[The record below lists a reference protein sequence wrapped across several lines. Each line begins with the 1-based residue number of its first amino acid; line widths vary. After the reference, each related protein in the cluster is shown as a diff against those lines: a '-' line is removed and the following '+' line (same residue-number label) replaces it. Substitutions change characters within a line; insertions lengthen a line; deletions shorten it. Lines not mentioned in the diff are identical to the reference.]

1 MDLLETITI
10 KNKLEILILSIDKKA
25 LKGSKHKNYETL
37 LEVLKT
43 MNNAML
49 HFENLG
55 TKLKEQKNINTRR
68 LIDNT
73 KLKIEVSKLTKQ
85 VDELQD
91 ELKQKF

>member
-25 LKGSKHKNYETL
+25 LKGSKQQNYETL

-55 TKLKEQKNINTRR
+55 DKLKEQKNINTSE
-68 LIDNT
+68 LINNT

-85 VDELQD
+85 VDELKD
-91 ELKQKF
+91 ELKKEF

>member
-25 LKGSKHKNYETL
+25 LKGSKQKNYETL

-55 TKLKEQKNINTRR
+55 KELKEQRNINTSR

-73 KLKIEVSKLTKQ
+73 KLKIEVTKLTKQ
-85 VDELQD
+85 VDELKD
-91 ELKQKF
+91 ELKQEF

>member
-25 LKGSKHKNYETL
+25 LKGSKQQNYETL

-55 TKLKEQKNINTRR
+55 DKLKEQKNINTTE
-68 LIDNT
+68 LINNA

-85 VDELQD
+85 VDELKD
-91 ELKQKF
+91 ELKKEF

>member
-25 LKGSKHKNYETL
+25 LKGSKQKNYETL

-43 MNNAML
+43 INSFML

-55 TKLKEQKNINTRR
+55 KELKEQRNINTSR

-73 KLKIEVSKLTKQ
+73 KLKIEVTKLTKQ
-85 VDELQD
+85 VEDLKD
-91 ELKQKF
+91 ELKQEF

>member
-25 LKGSKHKNYETL
+25 LKGSKQQNYETL

-43 MNNAML
+43 MNSAML

-55 TKLKEQKNINTRR
+55 TKLKEQKNINTTE
-68 LIDNT
+68 LINNA

-85 VDELQD
+85 VDELKD
-91 ELKQKF
+91 ELKKEF

>member
-25 LKGSKHKNYETL
+25 LKGSKQQNYETL

-55 TKLKEQKNINTRR
+55 DKLKEQKNINTTE
-68 LIDNT
+68 LINNA

-85 VDELQD
+85 VDDLKD
-91 ELKQKF
+91 ELKKEF

>member
-25 LKGSKHKNYETL
+25 LKGNKQQNYETL

-55 TKLKEQKNINTRR
+55 AKLKEQRNINTSR

-73 KLKIEVSKLTKQ
+73 KLKIEVTKLTKQ

-91 ELKQKF
+91 ELKQEF

>member
-25 LKGSKHKNYETL
+25 LKGGKQQNYETL

-55 TKLKEQKNINTRR
+55 DKLKEQKNINTSR

-73 KLKIEVSKLTKQ
+73 KLKIEVTKLTKQ
-85 VDELQD
+85 VDELKD
-91 ELKQKF
+91 ELKKEF

>member
-25 LKGSKHKNYETL
+25 LKGNKQQNYETL

-55 TKLKEQKNINTRR
+55 AKLKEQKNINTKR

-85 VDELQD
+85 VDELKD
-91 ELKQKF
+91 ELKKEF

>member
-25 LKGSKHKNYETL
+25 LKGNKQQNYETL

-43 MNNAML
+43 INSFML

-55 TKLKEQKNINTRR
+55 AKLKEQRNINTRR

-73 KLKIEVSKLTKQ
+73 KLKIEVTKLTKQ

-91 ELKQKF
+91 ELKQEF

>member
-25 LKGSKHKNYETL
+25 LKGNKQQNYETL

>member
-25 LKGSKHKNYETL
+25 LKGSKQQNYETL

-55 TKLKEQKNINTRR
+55 DKLKEQKNINTKR

-85 VDELQD
+85 VDDLKD
-91 ELKQKF
+91 ELKKEF

>member
-25 LKGSKHKNYETL
+25 LKGSKQQNYETL

-55 TKLKEQKNINTRR
+55 TKLKEQKNINTKR

-73 KLKIEVSKLTKQ
+73 KLKIEVTKLTKQ
-85 VDELQD
+85 VEELKD
-91 ELKQKF
+91 ELKKEF

>member
-25 LKGSKHKNYETL
+25 LKGSKQKNYETL

-55 TKLKEQKNINTRR
+55 DKLKEQKNINTSE
-68 LIDNT
+68 LINNT

-85 VDELQD
+85 VDELKD
-91 ELKQKF
+91 ELKKEF

>member
-25 LKGSKHKNYETL
+25 LKGSKQQNYETL

-43 MNNAML
+43 MNRAML

-55 TKLKEQKNINTRR
+55 DKLKDQKNINTSE
-68 LIDNT
+68 LINNA

-85 VDELQD
+85 VDELKD
-91 ELKQKF
+91 ELKKEF

>member
-25 LKGSKHKNYETL
+25 LKGNKQQNYETL

-43 MNNAML
+43 MNRAML

-55 TKLKEQKNINTRR
+55 AKLKEQKNINTKR

-85 VDELQD
+85 VDELKD
-91 ELKQKF
+91 ELKKEF

>member
-10 KNKLEILILSIDKKA
+10 KNKLEILILSIDKKS
-25 LKGSKHKNYETL
+25 LKGNKRQNYETL

-55 TKLKEQKNINTRR
+55 DKLKEQKKINTRR
-68 LIDNT
+68 LIENT
-73 KLKIEVSKLTKQ
+73 KLKIEVTKLTKQ
-85 VDELQD
+85 VDELKD
-91 ELKQKF
+91 ELKQEF

>member
-25 LKGSKHKNYETL
+25 LKGNKQQNYETL

-55 TKLKEQKNINTRR
+55 NKLKEQKNINTSE
-68 LIDNT
+68 LINNA

-85 VDELQD
+85 VDDLKD
-91 ELKQKF
+91 ELKKEF

>member
-25 LKGSKHKNYETL
+25 LKGSKQKNYETL

-55 TKLKEQKNINTRR
+55 TKLKEQKNINTTE
-68 LIDNT
+68 LINNA

-85 VDELQD
+85 VDELKD
-91 ELKQKF
+91 ELKQEF